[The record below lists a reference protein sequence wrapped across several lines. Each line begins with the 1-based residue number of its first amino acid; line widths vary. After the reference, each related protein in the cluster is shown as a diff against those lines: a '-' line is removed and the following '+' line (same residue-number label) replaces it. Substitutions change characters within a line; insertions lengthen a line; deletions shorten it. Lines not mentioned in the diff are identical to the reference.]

1 MAKSGGTLNN
11 ICAKLL
17 KTTNTAEL
25 PPDGHD
31 VTNTGTN
38 GSHCDT
44 QNEALYADME
54 NNNAS
59 IKDSVI
65 SELEG
70 ARALPGISGEAD
82 PLPGHPPSGIPDDG
96 NLMDS
101 NPPSESRSSIINCE
115 TPTLSKP
122 SPSSDITPV
131 LSHNTMQITQKSTPG
146 SGGSSRRNRR
156 KNATPRNIAQFKPDY
171 SKDEIPEEY
180 EIKNNVEKTM
190 NDKEEWEEEDPLV
203 KRMRIA
209 EEGDNETALDLSAVS
224 HSNQDSDSLA
234 TSTGSVHIET
244 LAAEEYTMDMTGALD
259 LSVAKTNKGLP
270 SDKLNVSNNSSS
282 YSNQSEDQPDPMD
295 NAEFNEDEDN
305 SSQDS
310 FAADFFQQRINHFL
324 PTTARPE
331 VPEKSPPRSD
341 ATTMKDY
348 AQNTMNELLSLYGL
362 GKQEAESITESV
374 SLENFSSGSI
384 LARQPGQKL
393 AASTALAAVAAEQQR
408 STGSSNAQQQQKR
421 QEAATA
427 AALKAAVEGKGGVLA
442 GLAKTLGA
450 RASAPGEDGDST
462 PSSTASSPGTQPSE
476 GIYAKF
482 VDNISKLSKLPPGK
496 THVLLVIW
504 VRVNRFQLE
513 GEQS

>member
-1 MAKSGGTLNN
+1 MAKSGGMLNN

-17 KTTNTAEL
+17 KTTNTAEV
-25 PPDGHD
+25 PPGGHD
-31 VTNTGTN
+31 VTNEETY

-44 QNEALYADME
+44 QSEALFADVE

-59 IKDSVI
+59 IKESVI
-65 SELEG
+65 SGAEG
-70 ARALPGISGEAD
+70 GRAVPD
-82 PLPGHPPSGIPDDG
+82 YTVPPSDIPDAG
-96 NLMDS
+96 NYLDF
-101 NPPSESRSSIINCE
+101 NPSSEPMSSMNDCE
-115 TPTLSKP
+115 TPKLSKP
-122 SPSSDITPV
+122 DPSSDNMPV
-131 LSHNTMQITQKSTPG
+131 LSHNSMEIASNSTPS
-146 SGGSSRRNRR
+146 SGGRSRRNRR
-156 KNATPRNIAQFKPDY
+156 KNATPRNIAQFKPDF

-180 EIKNNVEKTM
+180 EIKNNVEKAM
-190 NDKEEWEEEDPLV
+190 NNKEEWEEEDPLV
-203 KRMRIA
+203 KRIRI
-209 EEGDNETALDLSAVS
+209 EEDNETALDLSAVS

-244 LAAEEYTMDMTGALD
+244 LAAEEYTMDTTGALD
-259 LSVAKTNKGLP
+259 LSVAKNNKALP
-270 SDKLNVSNNSSS
+270 SDKLNVSNNSSAL
-282 YSNQSEDQPDPMD
+282 SNQSEDAPDPMD
-295 NAEFNEDEDN
+295 TTEFNDDEDN
-305 SSQDS
+305 DSSQDS

-324 PTTARPE
+324 PTTALPA

-408 STGSSNAQQQQKR
+408 SSNSSTQQQQKK

-427 AALKAAVEGKGGVLA
+427 AALKAAVEGKSAALA

-450 RASAPGEDGDST
+450 GAPTPGEDSDSA

-482 VDNISKLSKLPPGK
+482 VSNISKLSKLPPGK
-496 THVLLVIW
+496 TCV
-504 VRVNRFQLE
+504 
-513 GEQS
+513 